1 LRKDDRFGGFGENRT
16 IGQSRIKEM
25 RMAITYKRSMMD
37 KKLHNTPLETLFVI
51 PHLRYKMAFC
61 RQYSFVS
68 EMAYHMSQWVEKIHP
83 DVRHPAFVK

>member
-1 LRKDDRFGGFGENRT
+1 
-16 IGQSRIKEM
+16 
-25 RMAITYKRSMMD
+25 MD

-68 EMAYHMSQWVEKIHP
+68 EMAYHMSQWVEKIQP
-83 DVRHPAFVK
+83 NVRHPAFVK